1 MHSGKNDCPECG
13 KKKFKITIL
22 NDNYPNQD
30 NEVIHCPYCYKAVGY
45 IRTSGIVESDKIY

>member
-1 MHSGKNDCPECG
+1 MW
-13 KKKFKITIL
+13 KKFKITIL